1 MTGKGYQKR
10 LKGDEN
16 LEGSY
21 DRDVDC
27 VFFFFPPLHISST
40 AFKSDVS

>member
-21 DRDVDC
+21 DHDVDC
-27 VFFFFPPLHISST
+27 VCVFYFFFPSVYL
-40 AFKSDVS
+40 V